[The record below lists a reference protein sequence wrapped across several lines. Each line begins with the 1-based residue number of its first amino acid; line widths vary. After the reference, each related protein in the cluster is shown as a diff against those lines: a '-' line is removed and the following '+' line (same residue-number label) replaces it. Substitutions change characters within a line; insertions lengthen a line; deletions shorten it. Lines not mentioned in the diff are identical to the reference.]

1 MGEKIRLLR
10 TMKGL
15 SQENMADMVG
25 ISRLTYG
32 EIERGKSEPTT
43 DRLEKIAE
51 VLGISTDDIE
61 TFGDKVS
68 NFFDQCNSPQVN
80 AGIKHTN
87 HQTNHYDAREMQ
99 HALEKAQ
106 LEIEKLKLEK
116 EKAEWEAKYWREKM
130 GQ

>member
-43 DRLEKIAE
+43 DRLEKIA
-51 VLGISTDDIE
+51 D
-61 TFGDKVS
+61 
-68 NFFDQCNSPQVN
+68 
-80 AGIKHTN
+80 
-87 HQTNHYDAREMQ
+87 
-99 HALEKAQ
+99 
-106 LEIEKLKLEK
+106 
-116 EKAEWEAKYWREKM
+116 
-130 GQ
+130 